1 MRAMH
6 KSKLVVIAAWVAII
20 LAVSGA
26 LMLFPIGTTALNAIF
41 VIVKICM
48 VTGLLVIIFSSKLP
62 AGFTLWTCASVVAV
76 VMTACKWALAPAVG
90 PASIFLYIGSM
101 VVDLGMPALVYALSK
116 RAR

>member
-41 VIVKICM
+41 IIVKI
-48 VTGLLVIIFSSKLP
+48 F
-62 AGFTLWTCASVVAV
+62 
-76 VMTACKWALAPAVG
+76 
-90 PASIFLYIGSM
+90 
-101 VVDLGMPALVYALSK
+101 
-116 RAR
+116 